1 MLNTHIFLDTV
12 IDGFAYICD
21 KYWFRLRYSALSQ
34 KSKQKYCL
42 HCNFYTQCHSLSYS
56 SVIGSLLHNLFH
68 WQLWVV
74 SSLLLPKQIFKK
86 IKFWRWFKVFGSIWE
101 LWTHNMCLKELS
113 FQVKQ
118 AILEIHLKKCSTGEL
133 CSVLQYCNGPFFYH
147 CVNLS
152 IWQSENNK

>member
-86 IKFWRWFKVFGSIWE
+86 IKFWRWFQVWYMHLGAMNPQHVFERALISSETSYPWDP
-101 LWTHNMCLKELS
+101 
-113 FQVKQ
+113 F
-118 AILEIHLKKCSTGEL
+118 KKM
-133 CSVLQYCNGPFFYH
+133 QYWWAL
-147 CVNLS
+147 LS
-152 IWQSENNK
+152 ITVL